1 MQGALIK
8 QNNLLKQNLIQ
19 EEAASSKK
27 DATIQQL
34 KDLVI
39 QLEALNVLNAERI
52 AEGEEQFLSDRHGV
66 HV

>member
-52 AEGEEQFLSDRHGV
+52 AEGQEQFLSDRHGV